1 MLYYF
6 LSGDKMN
13 IMDMDIIDYN
23 AGAMGIS
30 RLVLMENAGRCI
42 ANNILNISKP
52 CKVTIFAGTGGNGGD
67 GFVAARHL
75 LNMGFEVDIYFL
87 GNPLDIKSFE
97 SLKNWEILKNIS
109 IKTNSLRIYVI
120 KDSSQLESINS
131 PVVVDAILG
140 TGTKG
145 KIREPVSSAV
155 DIINNSNGIII
166 AIDIPTGLDPQTGMV
181 NHKAVEADFT
191 ITFHKKKKGLNGDAK
206 YVGKIVVCDIGI
218 PKEVELFTGLG
229 DLQRLNRR
237 EATTHKGQNGNVLIV
252 GGSNEYSGAPALA
265 ALSALRSGVDISIVA
280 CPNSVAFPIR
290 SYSPDLIVKG
300 LSDNY
305 INFDDTSK
313 ILELSKKADSMVI
326 GCGMGMEEE
335 TSLALNEMMEKI
347 QNPIVIDAD
356 ALKILDSDL
365 ISEHPNEIVL
375 TPHKAEFKAFFG
387 VDIPEKLSQKI
398 DVVLEYSK
406 ECRCTVVLKGN
417 VDIISDGESVKLN
430 ATGNPGMTVGGTGD
444 VLAGL
449 IGGLLAQGHNA
460 YESAYLGAFINGT
473 AGDIAKKE
481 YGYNFLASDV
491 IKYIPRVFKI

>member
-1 MLYYF
+1 
-6 LSGDKMN
+6 MN
-13 IMDMDIIDYN
+13 IMDMNVIDSN
-23 AGAMGIS
+23 ASTMGIS
-30 RLVLMENAGRCI
+30 RLTLMENAGRSI
-42 ANNILNISKP
+42 ANKIVNISKP

-75 LNMGFEVDIYFL
+75 LNMDFEVDIYFL
-87 GNPLDIKSFE
+87 GHPSDIKSTE
-97 SLKNWEILKNIS
+97 SLKNWEILKNIN
-109 IKTNSLRIYVI
+109 IKTNSLEIHVI
-120 KDSSQLESINS
+120 KDSSQLESTNS
-131 PVVVDAILG
+131 AVVVDAILG
-140 TGTKG
+140 TGIKG
-145 KIREPVSSAV
+145 NIREPVSSAV
-155 DIINNSNGIII
+155 DIINNSGGTVI
-166 AIDIPTGLDPQTGMV
+166 AVDIPTGLDPQTGMV

-191 ITFHKKKKGLNGDAK
+191 ITFHKQKKGIKNGDKK
-206 YVGKIVVCDIGI
+206 YLGTIVVCDIGI
-218 PKEVELFTGLG
+218 PREVELYTGPG
-229 DLQRLNRR
+229 DLLRLNGR
-237 EATTHKGQNGNVLIV
+237 ETNSHKGQNGNVLVV

-265 ALSALRSGVDISIVA
+265 ALSALRSGADISIVA
-280 CPNSVAFPIR
+280 CPTSVASPIR

-313 ILELSKKADSMVI
+313 ILEISKKADSMVI
-326 GCGMGMEEE
+326 GCGIGMEEE
-335 TSLALNEMMEKI
+335 TSLALNEMIEKI
-347 QNPIVIDAD
+347 QKPIVIDAD
-356 ALKILDSDL
+356 ALKILDSNL
-365 ISEHPNEIVL
+365 ISEHRNEIVL

-398 DVVLEYSK
+398 DIVSEYSK
-406 ECRCTVVLKGN
+406 ECTCTVVLKGN
-417 VDIISDGESVKLN
+417 VDIISNGESVKLN
-430 ATGNPGMTVGGTGD
+430 DTGNPGMTVGGTGD

>member
-1 MLYYF
+1 
-6 LSGDKMN
+6 MN
-13 IMDMDIIDYN
+13 IMDMNVIDSN
-23 AGAMGIS
+23 ASTMGIS
-30 RLVLMENAGRCI
+30 RLTLMENAGRSI
-42 ANNILNISKP
+42 ANKIVNISKP

-75 LNMGFEVDIYFL
+75 LNMDFEVDIYFL
-87 GNPLDIKSFE
+87 GHPSDIKSTE
-97 SLKNWEILKNIS
+97 SLKNWEILKNIN
-109 IKTNSLRIYVI
+109 IKTNSLEIHVI
-120 KDSSQLESINS
+120 KDSSQLESTNS
-131 PVVVDAILG
+131 AVVVDAILG
-140 TGTKG
+140 TGIKG
-145 KIREPVSSAV
+145 NIREPVSSAV
-155 DIINNSNGIII
+155 DIINNSGGTVI
-166 AIDIPTGLDPQTGMV
+166 AVDIPTGLDPQTGMV

-191 ITFHKKKKGLNGDAK
+191 ITFHKQKKGIKNGDKK
-206 YVGKIVVCDIGI
+206 YLGTIVVCDIGI

-305 INFDDTSK
+305 INFNDTSK

-326 GCGMGMEEE
+326 GCGIGMEEE

-356 ALKILDSDL
+356 ALKILDSNL
-365 ISEHPNEIVL
+365 ISEHRNEIVL

-398 DVVLEYSK
+398 DIVSEYSK
-406 ECRCTVVLKGN
+406 ECTCTVVLKGN
-417 VDIISDGESVKLN
+417 VDIISNGESVKLN
-430 ATGNPGMTVGGTGD
+430 DTGNPGMTVGGTGD

-481 YGYNFLASDV
+481 YGYNYLASDV
-491 IKYIPRVFKI
+491 LKYIPKVFRIS

>member
-1 MLYYF
+1 M
-6 LSGDKMN
+6 DMN
-13 IMDMDIIDYN
+13 IIDSN
-23 AGAMGIS
+23 ASAMGIS
-30 RLVLMENAGRCI
+30 RLVLMENAGRGI
-42 ANNILNISKP
+42 ANSIFDISKP
-52 CKVTIFAGTGGNGGD
+52 CKVAIFAGTGGNGGD

-87 GNPLDIKSFE
+87 GHPLDIKSHE
-97 SLKNWEILKNIS
+97 SFKNWEILKNIS
-109 IKTNSLRIYVI
+109 IKTNSLGIHVI
-120 KDSSQLESINS
+120 KDSSQLESTNS
-131 PVVVDAILG
+131 AVVVDAILG

-145 KIREPVSSAV
+145 KIREPVSSAI
-155 DIINNSNGIII
+155 DIINNSNGTVI
-166 AIDIPTGLDPQTGMV
+166 AVDIPTGLNPQTGMV

-191 ITFHKKKKGLNGDAK
+191 ITFHKKKKGLKNGDTR
-206 YVGKIVVCDIGI
+206 YVGRIVVCDIGI
-218 PKEVELFTGLG
+218 PKEVELFTGSG
-229 DLQRLNRR
+229 DLLRLNGRGS
-237 EATTHKGQNGNVLIV
+237 ATHKGQNGNVLVV

-265 ALSALRSGVDISIVA
+265 ALSALRSGVDISMVA
-280 CPNSVAFPIR
+280 CPTSVASSIR

-305 INFDDTSK
+305 INFNDTSK

-326 GCGMGMEEE
+326 GCGIGMEEE
-335 TSLALNEMMEKI
+335 TSLALNEMIEKI

-365 ISEHPNEIVL
+365 ISGHRNEIVL

-417 VDIISDGESVKLN
+417 VDIISNGESVKLN

-473 AGDIAKKE
+473 AGDIAEKE

-491 IKYIPRVFKI
+491 IKYIPMVFNI